1 MSDYFNP
8 AGDDLPLFATK
19 APAEDAPRLSDQCR
33 EILDR
38 LRRSPATNR
47 ELAGYALKYTSRI
60 SDLREAGFD
69 IRNERLR
76 QGLTLYTLHE

>member
-1 MSDYFNP
+1 MSDYQANNC
-8 AGDDLPLFATK
+8 DELPLFATK
-19 APAEDAPRLSDQCR
+19 APADDGPRLNQQCR
-33 EILDR
+33 EILAR
-38 LRRSPATNR
+38 LRRGQATNR

-76 QGLTLYTLHE
+76 RGLTLYTLHE